1 MVVEVRAG
9 EREWIRG
16 KEMIISQ
23 RRATIGGKKTRREW
37 LVIVIMR
44 TMGESDVTVID
55 ESVLNMV

>member
-1 MVVEVRAG
+1 
-9 EREWIRG
+9 
-16 KEMIISQ
+16 MIISQ

>member
-23 RRATIGGKKTRREW
+23 RRATIGEKKTRREG

-44 TMGESDVTVID
+44 TMVESDVNVID
-55 ESVLNMV
+55 ERVLNMV